1 MASQRLTIAKLAG
14 LSGES
19 AFERLTAWAAARNAN
34 DPDELSS
41 EQWPESVRRQA
52 DEFAEQLRAHG
63 LELPVCYFAEWSD
76 LWSMGD
82 VFVRWLSPVNSPPPI
97 MLLGD
102 RYEIL
107 VYALPDEDRLAHH
120 LASAGPQEFREY
132 DSYISRLQEA
142 LNAWNSLVPRSTL
155 IVLRYVVGGLV
166 EDHQVRESLKMRPD
180 WLR

>member
-14 LSGES
+14 LSGEL
-19 AFERLTAWAAARNAN
+19 AFERLATWAAARNADN
-34 DPDELSS
+34 LDEWSP
-41 EQWPESVRRQA
+41 EQWPEAVRRNA

-82 VFVRWLSPVNSPPPI
+82 VFLRGLSPVNSPPPI
-97 MLLGD
+97 RLLGS

-107 VYALPDEDRLAHH
+107 AYALPDDGRLARH
-120 LASAGPQEFREY
+120 LASAGPQQFSEY
-132 DSYISRLQEA
+132 DAYFARLQES
-142 LNAWNSLVPRSTL
+142 LNAWNAIVPRSTL

-166 EDHQVRESLKMRPD
+166 EDHDVSESLIVRPD
-180 WLR
+180 WLC

>member
-1 MASQRLTIAKLAG
+1 VASQRLTIAKLAG
-14 LSGES
+14 LSGEL

-34 DPDELSS
+34 DPDEWSP
-41 EQWPESVRRQA
+41 EQWPESVRRQV

-82 VFVRWLSPVNSPPPI
+82 VFIRGLSPANSPPPI

-107 VYALPDEDRLAHH
+107 AYALPDEGRLSRH
-120 LASAGPQEFREY
+120 LASAGPQQFREY
-132 DSYISRLQEA
+132 DSYVSRLREA
-142 LNAWNSLVPRSTL
+142 LDAWNSVVPQSTL
-155 IVLRYVVGGLV
+155 IVLRHVVGGLV
-166 EDHQVRESLKMRPD
+166 EDHEVTESLKMRPD